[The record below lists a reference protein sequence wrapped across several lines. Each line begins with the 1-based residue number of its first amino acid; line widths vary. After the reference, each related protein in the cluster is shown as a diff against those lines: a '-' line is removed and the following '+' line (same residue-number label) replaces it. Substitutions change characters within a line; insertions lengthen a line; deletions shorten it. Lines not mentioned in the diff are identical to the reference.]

1 MSEESEVLDLFEV
14 KRRYWEFMLPRLQ
27 GAFARTLNEEDEP
40 YYSKSYPRRANAM
53 DAYIEKHVCL
63 RCGLA
68 QRKATVDLY
77 FASSEKQENK
87 DHFDELYSFRRAIER
102 KMGCGLS
109 WDRMDE
115 LKTSKVY
122 LELTGVDLYDSS
134 EWEKIAAFHVEWAR
148 KFYDVLL
155 PYVSF
160 IIQNG

>member
-1 MSEESEVLDLFEV
+1 
-14 KRRYWEFMLPRLQ
+14 
-27 GAFARTLNEEDEP
+27 
-40 YYSKSYPRRANAM
+40 M
-53 DAYIEKHVCL
+53 DAYIEKGVCL

-68 QRKATVDLY
+68 RNKASVVLY
-77 FASSEKQENK
+77 FASPELRENK
-87 DHFDELYSFRRAIER
+87 EHFDELYSFRRAIER

-122 LELTGVDLYDSS
+122 LELTSVDLYDSRD
-134 EWEKIAAFHVEWAR
+134 WEKIAAFHVEWAR